1 MSEPK
6 PVTAS
11 KPTGA
16 ADAGG
21 ARGRRTRARVFL
33 PANALLLSVI
43 VAMLNYL
50 AFRHY
55 ERWDWT
61 EESLFT
67 LSDRSERV
75 LEGLGQPVEIW
86 VLVSESEPEHRELR
100 TLLERYRAASDRL
113 TVRFADP
120 HRDPGAYTDAVR
132 RFRLRE
138 GERQTREG
146 VVRTTDVALVVVAG
160 ERQWEVG
167 REDLVSHS
175 IVDEG
180 GEERLQLNVEAERA
194 LTGAIL
200 QVTEGRPTKIC
211 FTTGHGEIALEEGLS
226 ELAAELRRENLGRE
240 SVATRGLSALP
251 EGCDTLAI
259 IGPERA
265 FDEREAELIREYVRS
280 GGNLLVALDP
290 MPDPDRRRVVPT
302 GLEGPL
308 RDFGVRVGNDV
319 VVEPNPARHPPGQ
332 GHPISLY
339 LAGDF
344 GEHRITAPFRESGFD
359 LAVSN
364 ARSVRPI
371 EEEGP
376 ASVLLS
382 TSASSYAETD
392 LSAFARG
399 ELGEASPGDLP
410 GPVPIAVAAQVEVT
424 GSDEGASERD
434 EGASEREDGPGG
446 RVVVLGS
453 SAIFA
458 SDFLAT
464 QAVMNL
470 PFAGAS
476 IGWLTERE
484 AMISIPSRTVGQ
496 PAMPS
501 EADVNNLFFR
511 VVVLIPL
518 AFVFLGIA
526 VWWNRRL

>member
-1 MSEPK
+1 MSEAKTSPA
-6 PVTAS
+6 AS
-11 KPTGA
+11 TPSSQA
-16 ADAGG
+16 Q
-21 ARGRRTRARVFL
+21 GRRTRARIYL
-33 PANALLLSVI
+33 IANALLLSAI
-43 VAMLNYL
+43 VLLLNYL

-75 LEGLGQPVEIW
+75 LEGLTQPIEIW
-86 VLVSESEPEHRELR
+86 VMVSENEPEHEELR
-100 TLLERYRAASDRL
+100 PLLERYKAASDRL
-113 TVRFADP
+113 TVRFVDP
-120 HRDPGAYTDAVR
+120 YRDPGGYTDAVR

-138 GERQTREG
+138 GERQTRDG
-146 VVRTTDVALVVVAG
+146 LVRTTEVALVVVAG

-175 IVDEG
+175 FAGEGEDE
-180 GEERLQLNVEAERA
+180 RIQLNVEAERA

-211 FTTGHGEIALEEGLS
+211 FTTGHGEIALDEGLS
-226 ELAAELRRENLGRE
+226 ELAAELRRENLGQQ

-259 IGPERA
+259 IGPELA
-265 FDEREAELIREYVRS
+265 FDEREAELVRDYVRG

-290 MPDPDRRRVVPT
+290 LPDPDRRRVVPT

-319 VVEPNPARHPPGQ
+319 VVEPDPARHPPGQ

-339 LAGDF
+339 FAGDF
-344 GEHRITAPFRESGFD
+344 GEHAITEPFRDAGFD
-359 LAVSN
+359 LVVSN

-371 EEEGP
+371 DEEGP
-376 ASVLLS
+376 AAVLLR
-382 TSASSYAETD
+382 ASGRSYGETD
-392 LSAFARG
+392 LSAFSRG
-399 ELGEASPGDLP
+399 ELGEASAGDVA
-410 GPVPIAVAAQVEVT
+410 GPVPIAVAAQAEVT
-424 GSDEGASERD
+424 GRD
-434 EGASEREDGPGG
+434 AGDSEREGGPGG

-458 SDFLAT
+458 SDFLSAPG
-464 QAVMNL
+464 VMNL
-470 PFAGAS
+470 PFAGAA

-484 AMISIPSRTVGQ
+484 AMISIPSRTVEQ

-501 EADVNNLFFR
+501 EEDVGNLFFR